1 MDEKNFIIRKTEDEW
16 KAELTSEEFDVLRRK
31 GTERPFTG
39 EFNDHSEKGTYTCK
53 GCGED
58 LFTDDQKFDSGCG
71 WPSFDAEIKGKVAKT
86 SDTSHGMRRVEI
98 LCNKCGG
105 HLGHI
110 FNDGPTETG
119 VRYCVNSVSLDFKK
133 EE

>member
-1 MDEKNFIIRKTEDEW
+1 MDEKKFIIRKTEDEW
-16 KAELTSEEFDVLRRK
+16 KAELTPAEFDVLRRK

-39 EFNDHSEKGTYTCK
+39 EFNDHADKGIYTCK

-58 LFTDDQKFDSGCG
+58 LFTDAQKFDSGCG
-71 WPSFDAEIKGKVAKT
+71 WPSFDSEIEGKVTKT
-86 SDTSHGMRRVEI
+86 SDETHGMKRVEI

-105 HLGHI
+105 HLGHL

-119 VRYCVNSVSLDFKK
+119 VRYCVNSISLDFKK